1 MKVPDRLY
9 LSHLIY
15 DTFQYQIHDPDDDT
29 EIEYV
34 HKDAFVEKVAPGMDN
49 EIKNFENYIKGEQL
63 WKIIRKS
70 TKWLLKV
77 FKRY

>member
-1 MKVPDRLY
+1 MEVPDKLY

-34 HKDAFVEKVAPGMDN
+34 RKDVFVEKAIKYIANHFLAPGMDN
-49 EIKNFENYIKGEQL
+49 EIKDFENYIKEE
-63 WKIIRKS
+63 
-70 TKWLLKV
+70 
-77 FKRY
+77 

>member
-1 MKVPDRLY
+1 MEAPDKLY

-34 HKDAFVEKVAPGMDN
+34 RKDAFVEKASEWLNNFYSEDRHCFLVKEDIDAF
-49 EIKNFENYIKGEQL
+49 IKAMEE
-63 WKIIRKS
+63 
-70 TKWLLKV
+70 
-77 FKRY
+77 